1 MSKYTII
8 AADGTR
14 HIIEAESKEAACVR
28 YEMCSGYLYMATCII
43 DRSGKKEAL
52 RYGHIVTD
60 DDSIRHMIDAL
71 EILLET
77 KK

>member
-1 MSKYTII
+1 MKHNYNYPIIVGKGFKKRAVCGISHFGSKCMCI
-8 AADGTR
+8 
-14 HIIEAESKEAACVR
+14 VR
-28 YEMCSGYLYMATCII
+28 ENDAVETCICF
-43 DRSGKKEAL
+43 
-52 RYGHIVTD
+52 TD

>member
-1 MSKYTII
+1 MMNYHYPII
-8 AADGTR
+8 VGKGFKKKVVCGISRLTCGKCMC
-14 HIIEAESKEAACVR
+14 IVR
-28 YEMCSGYLYMATCII
+28 ENDKVETCICF
-43 DRSGKKEAL
+43 A
-52 RYGHIVTD
+52 D